1 MRGLLLAALSVIAFA
16 LSPAYAADDF
26 KSLLGTWQCVTE
38 EGTAT
43 LVFNSETSL
52 NYNGEELACQLTP
65 GVIRVEDEFLG
76 YVDYP
81 FILKDGDLSITY
93 PEGYTL
99 TFKKAVV
106 KEKTTSAPKTPATGS
121 SALVQHFAGAWKN
134 YTQYTENLVVLNP
147 DGTYGQRY
155 TSSYGSEESGY
166 AAGESHAQGRWT
178 VRGTK
183 EKGMI
188 SFVGNDGTSSDYEY
202 QVHVENG
209 EVYWS
214 EYYFNGDLYGKVRE

>member
-1 MRGLLLAALSVIAFA
+1 MRGRSIVILMLGILAVRLAF
-16 LSPAYAADDF
+16 AADDF
-26 KSLLGTWQCVTE
+26 KSLLGTWQCVTD

-52 NYNGEELACQLTP
+52 NYNGEEIACQLSA

-81 FILKDGDLSITY
+81 YTLKEGNLSITY

-99 TFKKAVV
+99 TFKKVAV
-106 KEKTTSAPKTPATGS
+106 KDKTPTATETPAAGA
-121 SALVQHFAGAWKN
+121 SALVQLFAGTWKN
-134 YTQYTENLVVLNP
+134 YTQYTETMVVLYP

-155 TSSYGSEESGY
+155 TSDYGTPESGE
-166 AAGESHAQGRWT
+166 AVGESHAQGRWT

-183 EKGMI
+183 EKGVI
-188 SFVGNDGTSSDYEY
+188 TCVGGDGSSSEYEY

-209 EVYWS
+209 EVYWN
-214 EYYFNGDLYGKVRE
+214 EYYFNGDLYGKVR

>member
-1 MRGLLLAALSVIAFA
+1 MRGKLIMVLVFSVVTVSLS
-16 LSPAYAADDF
+16 YAGDDF

-52 NYNGEELACQLTP
+52 SYNGEEMSCQLAP
-65 GVIRVEDEFLG
+65 GIIRVEDEFLG

-81 FILKDGDLSITY
+81 YVLKEGNLSITY

-99 TFKKAVV
+99 TFKKAVT
-106 KEKTTSAPKTPATGS
+106 KDKTPSTPSAPPAGS
-121 SALVQHFAGAWKN
+121 STLVQHFAGTWKN
-134 YTQYTENLVVLNP
+134 YTQYTETMVVLYP

-155 TSSYGSEESGY
+155 TSDYGSEESGE
-166 AAGESHAQGRWT
+166 AVGESHAQGRWT
-178 VRGTK
+178 VNGTK
-183 EKGMI
+183 EKGVI
-188 SFVGNDGTSSDYEY
+188 TCVAGDGTSSEYEY

-214 EYYFNGDLYGKVRE
+214 EYYFNGNLYGKVRQ